1 MTTGGSNTYQFGPFR
16 LDPSERLLLRDGHV
30 VSLTPKAFDLLVY
43 LVEHQGRLVEKST
56 LMAALWPDT
65 IVEEANLAFQV
76 SALRKVLED
85 GGNGDSLIQTVP
97 TKGYRFAASVT
108 ISGSSASA
116 RGNRRL
122 LAGAAVVL
130 LAAAAATAVW
140 VKSQWATP
148 VPTPPATTPVFT
160 QLTANPAEVPVNS
173 QAMSPDG
180 KYLAYC
186 DRTAIHV
193 EVIGSGDT
201 QTLPDTRGM
210 EILGWN
216 DDSTGIRAVDSD
228 QTVRT
233 IWDVSL
239 AGGARRR
246 TGLVWPEGAV
256 SLAPDSSAL
265 LNVTPDGELRVEPVH
280 GAPRSVL
287 RLAKDNW
294 IRSAVWTLD
303 AKRVFFL
310 RFLAPDLNAGNDA
323 LETFPVSGGG
333 PTVVFTAPRGQVIRL
348 MGPPGREGRLL
359 AVIGPRGR
367 PDDNSLWEIPVNVET
382 GLLSSAPRR
391 RADWREGRCYQ
402 ITQSADG
409 RAALLTGGI
418 QRDVYV
424 AAFDV
429 RTGRLDTP
437 RRLTMSDRDDYPSA
451 WTPDNRGIIFSSS
464 RSGRQRDIYRQDI
477 DRGEPELLV
486 TGEGEKDYT
495 RVTGDGRWILFIQ
508 SAFLSD
514 FRGPT
519 RVMRAPIEG
528 GIAQEIYASPGIAWP
543 QCSIAKGCIVYEKRG
558 ATGVI
563 SSLDPISGKGAE
575 LATVPTSP
583 HGCILPDGTEFAYI
597 VDQDRPRNHIRII
610 SFIGKAPKDVIVH
623 GANDLENLDPMP
635 DGSGWF
641 SVNHTSERTE
651 LLHITRDG
659 KSHVLWAPDR
669 TLVDSAMSSR
679 DGKHLAIH
687 TLTQTSNVWMMTGF

>member
-1 MTTGGSNTYQFGPFR
+1 
-16 LDPSERLLLRDGHV
+16 
-30 VSLTPKAFDLLVY
+30 
-43 LVEHQGRLVEKST
+43 
-56 LMAALWPDT
+56 MAALWPDT
-65 IVEEANLAFQV
+65 IVEEANLAFQI

-160 QLTANPAEVPVNS
+160 QLTANPAEVPVSS

-287 RLAKDNW
+287 RLAKDDW
-294 IRSAVWTLD
+294 IRSAVWTPD
-303 AKRVFFL
+303 AKRVFFV
-310 RFLAPDLNAGNDA
+310 RFLATDLRAGNDA

-367 PDDNSLWEIPVNVET
+367 PRTTTVSGRSRSTSRRDCCRVHPGGAPT
-382 GLLSSAPRR
+382 GEKGNAIRSPSRP
-391 RADWREGRCYQ
+391 
-402 ITQSADG
+402 
-409 RAALLTGGI
+409 TGG
-418 QRDVYV
+418 
-424 AAFDV
+424 
-429 RTGRLDTP
+429 
-437 RRLTMSDRDDYPSA
+437 RRCSPA
-451 WTPDNRGIIFSSS
+451 GSSGTS
-464 RSGRQRDIYRQDI
+464 
-477 DRGEPELLV
+477 
-486 TGEGEKDYT
+486 
-495 RVTGDGRWILFIQ
+495 
-508 SAFLSD
+508 
-514 FRGPT
+514 
-519 RVMRAPIEG
+519 
-528 GIAQEIYASPGIAWP
+528 
-543 QCSIAKGCIVYEKRG
+543 
-558 ATGVI
+558 
-563 SSLDPISGKGAE
+563 
-575 LATVPTSP
+575 TSP
-583 HGCILPDGTEFAYI
+583 PSTCGP
-597 VDQDRPRNHIRII
+597 V
-610 SFIGKAPKDVIVH
+610 
-623 GANDLENLDPMP
+623 
-635 DGSGWF
+635 GS
-641 SVNHTSERTE
+641 
-651 LLHITRDG
+651 
-659 KSHVLWAPDR
+659 
-669 TLVDSAMSSR
+669 TLRGDS
-679 DGKHLAIH
+679 L
-687 TLTQTSNVWMMTGF
+687 